1 MKCHHVLNMKDNFV
15 RTKHLVC
22 YDISGALAACNYIDD
37 KEEREKIF
45 KVLYKWLESSS
56 NLDLQ
61 KTAYECLKKV
71 SSLNVYYS
79 CLLFVVVSKHNLK

>member
-1 MKCHHVLNMKDNFV
+1 M
-15 RTKHLVC
+15 T
-22 YDISGALAACNYIDD
+22 GALAACNYIDE

-45 KVLYKWLESSS
+45 KVLYKWLETST

-71 SSLNVYYS
+71 RNY
-79 CLLFVVVSKHNLK
+79 